1 MRKLLHSR
9 WLYIIIA
16 ILVIVVIVSMM
27 RSVKNSRDN
36 EIITTKIEYGKVE
49 QLVSVSGVAEAEQT
63 AELAFPITGIA
74 EAVFVEVG
82 DTVEVGDI
90 LITLEARAYYADRQD
105 ALAALTRAAADRD
118 ELLSGQTISAQEVTK
133 ETLARA
139 QETLATTKLNEAQK
153 IENAYRT
160 LLSSDL
166 SAYSENSGED
176 ATPPVISGTYTCDNE
191 GLYTLEVFSSKSPS
205 NYSYRLS
212 GIETGT
218 YQASVEQAF
227 PMGECGLRALF
238 DEDSTYSYSNWIIEI
253 PNKESASYVVNRNAH
268 ALAVTQAQSAIALA
282 EQGVTLAEAN
292 SKNQNA
298 PARSE
303 AIARADA
310 AVASAQ
316 ARLERIDAT
325 IADRVLRAPFSGTIT
340 EIDILP
346 GETVTTAPVVT
357 LLAESEFEVTAR
369 IPEIDIGKLTVDQP
383 VRMVFD
389 AKSDETIFGTVS
401 FISLKSTEID
411 GVAYYKAIIEFNDS
425 LPTWMRSG
433 LNADIEIIVAE
444 NSDSLRIP
452 KRFLTKT
459 DDGYE
464 VMTLRNG
471 QFATTTVGLLLEG
484 NDGYVAITGVD
495 IKAGDVVVAE

>member
-1 MRKLLHSR
+1 MKKLLRSR
-9 WLYIIIA
+9 WFYILTA
-16 ILVIVVIVSMM
+16 LVVIIFVIGMM
-27 RSVKNSRDN
+27 RSINGNKGDELV
-36 EIITTKIEYGKVE
+36 TTTIEFGTVE

-63 AELAFPITGIA
+63 AELAFPVTGIA
-74 EAVFVEVG
+74 RSVEVEIG
-82 DTVEVGDI
+82 DVVNERDV
-90 LITLEARAYYADRQD
+90 LVTLEADAYYADRQD
-105 ALAALTRAAADRD
+105 ALASLARAVADRD
-118 ELLSGQTISAQEVTK
+118 ELLAGQTDSARDVT
-133 ETLARA
+133 
-139 QETLATTKLNEAQK
+139 QETLDRAVETLETTKNNEARK
-153 IENAYRT
+153 VENAYRT

-253 PNKESASYVVNRNAH
+253 PNKESASYVVNRNVH

-459 DDGYE
+459 NDGYE